1 MHYPTL
7 FTLMIAI
14 TPWHF
19 RNTNDVNELLSL
31 RYPIEDGLSLT
42 DEGGR
47 DLVMERYQKV
57 DYTRD

>member
-1 MHYPTL
+1 
-7 FTLMIAI
+7 MIAI